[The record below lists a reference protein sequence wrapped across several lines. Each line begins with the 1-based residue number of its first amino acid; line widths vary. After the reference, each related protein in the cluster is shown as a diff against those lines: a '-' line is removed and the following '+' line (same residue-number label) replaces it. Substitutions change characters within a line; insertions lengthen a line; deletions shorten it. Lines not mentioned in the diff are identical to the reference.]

1 MNNLVS
7 TQKNFCAFSS
17 ASLCA
22 VGLLCF
28 RKVHRNAKKMQTCSS
43 WQVNPTHFHKK
54 FKVSWEQDTVLTSKS
69 NTLRYKKENRKKFSA
84 AAAIQKKKSPSRVPT
99 HRTAVWSRTQ
109 ILYKYLLPFSP
120 LKKLIAPFWL
130 SLQNI
135 PHKPPNVHSNM
146 FVHETPWGER

>member
-1 MNNLVS
+1 MVS

-28 RKVHRNAKKMQTCSS
+28 RKSTQKCQKDASLLFLASKSHSLPQNVQSL
-43 WQVNPTHFHKK
+43 
-54 FKVSWEQDTVLTSKS
+54 WEQDTVLTSKS

-120 LKKLIAPFWL
+120 LKKKKLIAPFWL
-130 SLQNI
+130 
-135 PHKPPNVHSNM
+135 KPT
-146 FVHETPWGER
+146 EYTTQTT